1 MRRAL
6 LILTALLAGCATVPP
21 AAVPEVDWGAR
32 LAATRSLDGWRM
44 TGRVAVVVGEDGGSA
59 GIDWRQAGAT
69 SDVALSGP
77 LGVGSLRAVLAEDG
91 LMLEDGRGDRLYGA
105 AAEALLYARLGASV
119 PFDHLRY
126 WLLGSPAPGEPY
138 LPVPAVPG
146 SGLAAFE
153 QAGWTVGIGG
163 LEPSAG
169 LSLPTRLAVSRQ
181 DTRLKLVVTDWMLSP

>member
-6 LILTALLAGCATVPP
+6 LFLTALLAGCATVQPTP
-21 AAVPEVDWGAR
+21 VPEVDWDAR
-32 LAATRSLDGWRM
+32 LAAAGSLAGWRM

-69 SDVALSGP
+69 SDVAFTGP

-91 LMLEDGRGDRLYGA
+91 LMLEDGRGERLYGA

-126 WLLGSPAPGEPY
+126 WLLGAPAPGEPY
-138 LPVPAVPG
+138 QPVPASPG
-146 SGLAAFE
+146 GLVAFE
-153 QAGWTVGIGG
+153 QAGWTVGIGR

-169 LSLPTRLAVSRQ
+169 LLLPTRVTVSGE
-181 DTRLKLVVTDWMLSP
+181 DARLKLVVAGWTLSP